1 MIMRK
6 ILPALSL
13 LLLLASCKDPEWKEE
28 YSWDVNSIPGTK
40 QIQLPIT
47 WEKGTYGGT
56 WRDTYADDP
65 KSFNPFSNLD
75 GSYTI
80 VTNLILDYLFDY
92 NLDTKQWSGNIVES
106 YQVITDKEH
115 DKLDLHCRL
124 RDDIYWSDGVKM
136 TAEDVVWYFENIE
149 NNKEIYPL
157 GEQGLY
163 ITMPDGS
170 RQKYT
175 IEKTGEYEFCYHFP
189 RIVSEPLLVVNTG
202 TIVAK
207 HIWEPVLKK
216 GKKAV
221 EAFWGITTPPEE
233 LVGNGAFL
241 LDKLI
246 PGERIIFKRNPNYW
260 KKDAWGQKLPYI
272 DKIIL
277 TYTPDSNSDLLKFQK
292 GETEA
297 YALRGQDLPTLLPES
312 GKGKFD
318 IWNGGPAG
326 GYTSLLFNHNP
337 DSLPEWKFK
346 VFTNIKFKQAV
357 SCLIDRQTI
366 INQTT
371 NGLSQPQYN
380 VIGENNRYYDPST
393 DTPYSYDPDRAK
405 MLLDEAGYTDRNGD
419 GIREDADGNPISF
432 SILTWST
439 DPVTQD
445 YLNIIVSDMEKVGI
459 KALLQTADYNV
470 IAQKLINTFDWE
482 CYLAGMSMPTFPEQW
497 YNIWLSSGNLHY
509 WHPKQKEPTLEWE
522 KKLDHLYSQL
532 IYTYDQNE
540 IKKNYSIFQKTIMDN
555 LIIIP
560 IFRRYSFLAAESGW
574 GNLNWNA
581 HNSIGDN
588 YRYIYRRDMK

>member
-1 MIMRK
+1 MRK
-6 ILPALSL
+6 LQLTLLLTL
-13 LLLLASCKDPEWKEE
+13 LLLSSCRDPEWKEE
-28 YSWDVNSIPGTK
+28 YSWDVSSIPGTK
-40 QIQLPIT
+40 QTQLPLK

-56 WRDTYADDP
+56 WRDTYAEDP

-75 GSYTI
+75 GTYTT

-92 NLDTKQWSGNIVES
+92 DQDTKEWSGNIVES
-106 YQVITDKEH
+106 YNVTTDLEH
-115 DKLDLHCRL
+115 DRMDLHCRL

-207 HIWEPVLKK
+207 HIWEPVLKQ

-260 KKDAWGQKLPYI
+260 KKDEWGQQLPYI

-292 GETEA
+292 GETDA

-312 GKGKFD
+312 GKGRFD

-326 GYTSLLFNHNP
+326 GYTSLIFNHNP
-337 DSLPEWKFK
+337 DTLPDWKFRL
-346 VFTNIKFKQAV
+346 FTDIKFKQAI

-393 DTPYSYDPDRAK
+393 DTPYSYNPEQAVK
-405 MLLDEAGYTDRNGD
+405 LLEEAGYIDRNGD
-419 GIREDADGNPISF
+419 GIREDGQGNPLSF

-445 YLNIIVSDMEKVGI
+445 YLNIIVSDLQNVGI

-470 IAQKLINTFDWE
+470 IAQKLINTYDWE

-497 YNIWLSSGNLHY
+497 YNIWLPGGNLHY

-522 KKLDHLYSQL
+522 KKLDTLYSQL

-540 IKKNYSIFQKTIMDN
+540 IKKNYSTFQKTIMDN

-574 GNLNWNA
+574 RNLNWSA

-588 YRYIYRRDMK
+588 FRFVYRRDMQ

>member
-1 MIMRK
+1 MRK
-6 ILPALSL
+6 LPSALMLTL
-13 LLLLASCKDPEWKEE
+13 LLLISCKDPEWKEE
-28 YSWDVNSIPGTK
+28 YNWDVTSIPGTK
-40 QIQLPIT
+40 QTQLPIV
-47 WEKGTYGGT
+47 WEKGIYGGT

-75 GSYTI
+75 GSYTT

-92 NLDTKQWSGNIVES
+92 DPYTKEWSGNIVES
-106 YQVITDKEH
+106 YKVTTDIENDRMDLYCKLH
-115 DKLDLHCRL
+115 DN
-124 RDDIYWSDGVKM
+124 IYWSDGVKM

-149 NNKEIYPL
+149 SNKEIYPL

-163 ITMPDGS
+163 ITMPDGT

-175 IEKTGEYEFCYHFP
+175 IEKLGEYEFCYHFP

-202 TIVAK
+202 TIIAK
-207 HIWEPVLKK
+207 HIWEPVLKQ

-221 EAFWGITTPPEE
+221 EAFWGITTPPEQ

-241 LDKLI
+241 LEKLI

-260 KKDAWGQKLPYI
+260 KKDAWGQRLPYI
-272 DKIIL
+272 DKIVL
-277 TYTPDSNSDLLKFQK
+277 TYTPDANSELLRFQK
-292 GETEA
+292 GEIEA
-297 YALRGQDLPTLLPES
+297 YSLRGQDLPTLLPES
-312 GKGKFD
+312 DKGKFD
-318 IWNGGPAG
+318 IWNGGPASI
-326 GYTSLLFNHNP
+326 YTSLIFNHN
-337 DSLPEWKFK
+337 SGTLPGWKFRL
-346 VFTNIKFKQAV
+346 FTDIRFKRAI

-380 VIGENNRYYDPST
+380 VIGENNRYYDPAS
-393 DTPYSYDPDRAK
+393 DTPYSYDPGLAEK
-405 MLLDEAGYTDRNGD
+405 ILDDAGYIDRNGD

-445 YLNIIVSDMEKVGI
+445 YLNIIVSDLEKAGI

-470 IAQKLINTFDWE
+470 IAQKLINTYDWE
-482 CYLAGMSMPTFPEQW
+482 CYLAGMGMPTFPEQW

-522 KKLDHLYSQL
+522 KELDVLYSQL
-532 IYTYDQNE
+532 IYTFDQNE
-540 IKKNYSIFQKTIMDN
+540 IKKNYSQFQKTIMDN

-560 IFRRYSFLAAESGW
+560 IFRRYAFMACGSEW
-574 GNLNWNA
+574 GNINWDTG
-581 HNSIGDN
+581 HSTGDN
-588 YRYIYRRDMK
+588 LRYIYRKVDK